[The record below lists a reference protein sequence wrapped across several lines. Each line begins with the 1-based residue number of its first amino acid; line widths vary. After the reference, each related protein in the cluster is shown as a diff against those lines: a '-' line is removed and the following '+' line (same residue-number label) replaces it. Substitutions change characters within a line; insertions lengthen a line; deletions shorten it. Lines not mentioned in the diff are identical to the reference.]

1 MLSNCSTEPQQSD
14 FSNNYNVQPNL
25 PSLPLIVNN
34 INSLPVN
41 TVVSTKPVSYSD
53 KLGSPTVVTP
63 DDPNVKICTRLIENY
78 LSTELWHI
86 TSNSDKY
93 GFTCISKKTLTMFLN
108 KLERSYSTILS
119 QEDELTKQMYY
130 LHHFCNGLY
139 QYNDNILH
147 LSYER
152 FRSSVLFPNLM
163 YVLIRYYTK
172 AKGFLQTI
180 NRKIFNEYQAKNKGI
195 INKFISSYY
204 IDEEVIKSDVLYS
217 FLGNCLRKFDP
228 LSLKNLYG
236 FYNRSIR
243 SIYFYYFK
251 TDRHF
256 NVVFMEMSDIEK
268 TISNSYNIPARLIH
282 YRDVLYEI
290 QIEKMCENS
299 ITMSQL
305 GYNYG
310 IFKNVILDNEFQS
323 MYYSIN
329 SDSFVAKNNQYKMM
343 NLYDDEVS
351 EHFEGSNE
359 QKLLDELKKMPM
371 IYKLLRSIHIVNPK
385 NKPYDSTI
393 IKIDLVKIVVLEE
406 LSHPFRHMFSD
417 THIQE
422 ILESTAMNF
431 VKNVMSGEYI
441 NPITFTTI
449 KIGHYS
455 FLTQLRSFIRLCIRE
470 LGIR

>member
-1 MLSNCSTEPQQSD
+1 
-14 FSNNYNVQPNL
+14 
-25 PSLPLIVNN
+25 
-34 INSLPVN
+34 
-41 TVVSTKPVSYSD
+41 
-53 KLGSPTVVTP
+53 
-63 DDPNVKICTRLIENY
+63 
-78 LSTELWHI
+78 
-86 TSNSDKY
+86 
-93 GFTCISKKTLTMFLN
+93 
-108 KLERSYSTILS
+108 
-119 QEDELTKQMYY
+119 
-130 LHHFCNGLY
+130 
-139 QYNDNILH
+139 
-147 LSYER
+147 
-152 FRSSVLFPNLM
+152 M

-172 AKGFLQTI
+172 AKGFLQAI

-323 MYYSIN
+323 MYYSVN

-385 NKPYDSTI
+385 NKPYDPTI

-455 FLTQLRSFIRLCIRE
+455 FLTQLRAFIRLCIRE